1 VTYIKAIVLAIATTH
16 W

>member
-1 VTYIKAIVLAIATTH
+1 VTYIKATVLAIATTH